1 MFACDTPFQFPS
13 TWQPIH
19 LDLSGPPAPQP
30 SMAYCQQRNS
40 IPTDQIISPISFLTE
55 NLEAVPATHVAP
67 QHTLEKMSPSWDVT
81 PSDCPL
87 IDFSIDDDL
96 NRPKRG
102 PFKDLTDRAQT
113 AQTRK
118 DNACVRCKMQRTR
131 VSGLLA
137 IQPVT
142 DIRVSVSPTPSTL
155 AESVLPAKR

>member
-13 TWQPIH
+13 TLQPIH
-19 LDLSGPPAPQP
+19 LGFSRPPAPQP
-30 SMAYCQQRNS
+30 SMTYCQQRNS
-40 IPTDQIISPISFLTE
+40 IPTDQNISPPSFLTE
-55 NLEAVPATHVAP
+55 NSGVVPATHVAS
-67 QHTLEKMSPSWDVT
+67 QQNLEKTSPSWDST

-87 IDFSIDDDL
+87 IEFSIDDDS

-131 VSGLLA
+131 VSYLLV
-137 IQPVT
+137 IQPVS
-142 DIRVSVSPTPSTL
+142 DIRVSVSPTPSTH
-155 AESVLPAKR
+155 AESALPAKR